1 MSYTCTDFSTEENW
15 SFGERRYTHD
25 FSAVASESDVVT
37 IGFVGNAWISPF
49 SSNWNISTTF
59 SLVTRNDTGRINS
72 SPRAITAPVIRLQ
85 EGCNHTIA
93 LAVNDPDGDI
103 IRCRWAEGRECG
115 GICNQFPGAELDPV
129 SCTINYEANRGVR
142 FWAAALMI
150 EDFTPESSQP
160 LSSVALQFLVSVIAS
175 TDLCSQAPMFIPPT
189 IRHGSCVAIPPGAT
203 FMTQL
208 TSNSGGADVSITEF
222 QTVSPL
228 GTRRGDLFQIPD
240 SDIYFVNITWT
251 PDSDQQN
258 QTHLFCFTAV
268 NSEGLASEQT
278 CLQLL
283 PGYYPPSPIQTTAVP
298 NQQLVHPSNT
308 TWTIRFDMEISRPS
322 VVSFITFNEFSTD
335 EEVYRIDASLSQEL
349 RYIDSNTIAITPR
362 YNFMEKKMFYI
373 IFERGVVQGLDECGP
388 GNEPVADK
396 NFWTFET
403 LDVTPPSITVVDS
416 PLVSNANIS
425 FSWESSE
432 TVTWDCILMRNGIEF
447 AVNCSDG
454 MLRIYGLDE
463 GTYILYV
470 NATDAAGN
478 TAAVRHTFY
487 IDLTPPVA
495 TIVQK
500 PRLLSSVRAPT
511 LTFMC
516 DEAVCF
522 FRCQFL
528 SNAMSNS
535 QQATFPCNRVYAT
548 PLLQH
553 GINYTFIVTATDQ
566 VGNTGEAVSY
576 SWETDFE
583 SPRIFGMQ
591 NVTSPCDNTSPSN
604 STQVQALDDRSGIQ
618 SLTYTDID
626 LGCSLRRTWTATD
639 EAGNAAIFVQN
650 VNLGFLPSI
659 TFLPGVA
666 FPCDSTL
673 GSVQVPSTTASA
685 PNPCGLPLQLT
696 YTDSVSSHVCPSNFV
711 RNWIVTSCGRNA
723 SISQSVILY
732 DLCPPSA
739 CGRNESTP
747 RGICSLGECQCNR
760 PWHGED
766 CTILIYVPVA
776 EPVNNT
782 VLKEAQRYATSI
794 SLIQGTPPL
803 SWSLVSGPDR
813 LRVDQYTGQ
822 VVWASAQAGNYT
834 VTILIEN
841 QVGRTEVSWLLQV
854 DPGYSSIL
862 LPISPTV
869 YAQAQPI
876 LLSGYVVYTEGNL
889 VESFLGGIVSVN
901 IDVTNNGNTRS
912 LRAFTQ
918 RNGNFSTTFYPAAL
932 EYGTYIAG
940 SRHPGLPEAPSQ
952 QQWHILGMRSIPN
965 VVYLNGEAVSE
976 FEQTFYNATF
986 VCNDGP
992 RTLTGL
998 TANPMLGNAADLI
1011 DVGIV
1016 LRGSP
1021 SNDTLEPGDKV
1032 AMDIRLSVSRPVN
1045 GFFPIGLN
1053 THQGTTHRVNVNVQ
1067 IEPILPRFLIDP
1079 PSLNTRIIRGR
1090 SRVFE
1095 FNVTNTGR
1103 TVASDVQSL
1112 LPNTNI
1118 ISYISFGNLQQG
1130 ELSLNLEHAESAVL
1144 SILVQT
1150 PANQQLGEITASI
1163 VITSREV
1170 STPIPITLIVSSDVF
1185 TNLTV
1190 VVEDEYTYFASGQ
1203 PLVSNAAVTLINR
1216 QRGVSIRLTTDADN
1230 GTVTFVNIVEDRYE
1244 MIVEAPDHQTLHQI
1258 IITTAENPIVT
1269 VFIQRQTVTYT
1280 WSVTPVTYQDTYVLV
1295 VEADFQT
1302 NVPIPVVT
1310 VTPTE
1315 VDLEELELGFVT
1327 SFQVNITNH
1336 GLIRAESVGLQFP
1349 NDHPFLEFTTSMS
1362 ELGDLEAL
1370 SSVTLTVQVSRRS
1383 VQKRNTVVW
1392 TVYII
1397 NILYSYVCGDRV
1409 FRTVPVVLKKPTVID
1424 TPIVNRVSCFGC
1436 QGGGFVGSGVGNGR
1450 GIGGGFSFNGYTART
1465 PAFCNKCIQ
1474 SLLTCAPT
1482 PNFPLAGCIPEL
1494 ASTDTNGLLEALEV
1508 LVSCEFDAWIGSLL
1522 EVNIDTSRTSS
1533 SSQSRP
1539 TSGRRGKRSL
1549 PISITFEGYDFLN
1562 SLIGCFCDVYTNC
1575 LSSESSSRE
1584 KRVSEANLRSAVNE
1598 LVEAM
1603 YPIHLSVALGV
1614 EVLGDEVWIA
1624 VNDPRWLSRVLRPA
1638 LDDASDSGVLIS
1650 PSELSAIMAAPPPNG
1665 TTAAVTERMI
1675 DRLNNTLYGWN
1686 NGQLEPQDGVNMASF
1701 HAVQNLTQS
1710 IITYNELAKSKGF
1723 SSYIDAYNFA
1733 SSQVNLVD
1741 RWEDEAGV
1749 CAIVRIRIEQEL
1761 AVTREAFL
1769 ARLEIE
1775 NQEDS
1780 NLEQVEV
1787 EILIS
1792 DSGTGEQT
1800 AHLFSIG
1807 NGTLSGS
1814 LTATNRVWRLPSEMS
1829 GAVEWLIIPLSEA
1842 APESDKSYDVG
1853 GILRYTLDGEN
1864 ITIPLLPTVITV
1876 RPDPSLLVHYFWE
1889 RYVVGDDPFT
1899 DMVEP
1904 SVPFTLGVAVKNA
1917 GYGTAYSLQIT
1928 SGQPQIIENERGLLV
1943 NFMIIGA
1950 SIGSGSISPSL
1961 TVMFGDLAP
1970 NTTTVARWQIISSLQ
1985 GEFMNYSATFENTN
1999 PLGDPR
2005 LSILDELEIHE
2016 LIRNVLIYSLSN
2028 EEDGVLD
2035 FLVNDRNDL
2044 FAYPDALYSSKT
2056 LQRYNVSVGTIVS
2069 VRTLQLPVS
2078 LLEVRTTSNNTGWV
2092 YYRYEDTQGLLSM
2105 TASAVNST
2113 KHEHNETIQ
2122 LPSENS
2128 WITRDRDS
2136 RSGSETLYL
2145 HIVDHVQTL
2154 GDIVFTLNLCTSD
2167 CSPEERPFMPPTP
2180 LPTTTA
2186 TPTMVTTGAMPVT
2199 GDSPTPTSN
2208 YLSVVYIAA

>member
-1 MSYTCTDFSTEENW
+1 MSYTCTDFSIEENW
-15 SFGERRYTHD
+15 SFGERRFTND
-25 FSAVASESDVVT
+25 FGAVASVSDVVT
-37 IGFVGNAWISPF
+37 IGFVGNAWIAPF
-49 SSNWNISTTF
+49 NSNWNISTTF

-93 LAVNDPDGDI
+93 LAVTDPDGDI

-115 GICNQFPGAELDPV
+115 GICNQFPGAVLDPV
-129 SCTINYEANRGVR
+129 SCTINYEANRGAR

-150 EDFTPESSQP
+150 EDFVPESSQP
-160 LSSVALQFLVSVIAS
+160 LSSVALQFLISVIAS
-175 TDLCSQAPMFIPPT
+175 TESCSQAPMFVPPT
-189 IRHGSCVAIPPGAT
+189 IRQGSCVAIPPETT
-203 FMTQL
+203 FVTQL
-208 TSNSGGADVSITEF
+208 TANSGGADVSITEF

-228 GTRRGDLFQIPD
+228 GTQRGEIVRVPN
-240 SDIYFVNITWT
+240 SNAYFLNISWT
-251 PDSDQQN
+251 PESNQQN
-258 QTHLFCFTAV
+258 QTHLFCFTAM

-283 PGYYPPSPIQTTAVP
+283 PGYYPPTPLQTTAVP
-298 NQQLVHPSNT
+298 NRQLVHPSNT
-308 TWTIRFDMEISRPS
+308 TWSIRFDMAITRPS
-322 VVSFITFNEFSTD
+322 VVSYITFNDFNTE
-335 EEVYRIDASLSQEL
+335 EEVYRIDTSLSQEV
-349 RYIDSNTIAITPR
+349 RYVESNRITITPS
-362 YNFMEKKMFYI
+362 YNFMEKTKYYI
-373 IFERGVVQGLDECGP
+373 VFERGVVQGLEECGP
-388 GNEPVADK
+388 GNEPVTDK

-403 LDVTPPSITVVDS
+403 LDVTPPTITLLDS

-425 FSWESSE
+425 LSWVSNEN
-432 TVTWDCILMRNGIEF
+432 VTWDCILVRNGMEIT
-447 AVNCSDG
+447 VNCSNASWRG
-454 MLRIYGLDE
+454 YGLDE
-463 GTYILYV
+463 GTYMLHIT
-470 NATDAAGN
+470 ATDSAGN
-478 TAAVRHTFY
+478 AATIRHTFD
-487 IDLTPPVA
+487 IDLTPPVT

-500 PRLLSSVRAPT
+500 PLPLSNVIAPT
-511 LTFMC
+511 LTFVC
-516 DEAVCF
+516 NEAVCF
-522 FRCQFL
+522 FQCQFL
-528 SNAMSNS
+528 SHTASSS
-535 QQATFPCNRVYAT
+535 QQAAFPCSRAYTT
-548 PLLQH
+548 PFLQH
-553 GINYTFIVTATDQ
+553 GTNYTFFVTATDQ
-566 VGNTGEAVSY
+566 VGNIGGTVTY

-591 NVTSPCDNTSPSN
+591 NVTSPCDNTSPDN
-604 STQVQALDDRSGIQ
+604 SSRVQALDDRSEIR
-618 SLTYTDID
+618 SITYSDIN
-626 LGCSLRRTWTATD
+626 LGCSIRRTWTATD
-639 EAGNAAIFVQN
+639 EAGNAAIFIQN
-650 VNLGFLPSI
+650 VQLEFFPSISFLPE
-659 TFLPGVA
+659 VA

-673 GSVQVPSTTASA
+673 DSVQVPTTTASA

-696 YTDSVSSHVCPSNFV
+696 YTDSESVHVCPSNFV
-711 RNWIVTSCGRNA
+711 RNWTVTSCGRSA
-723 SISQSVILY
+723 SISQRVIVY

-760 PWHGED
+760 PWYGEE
-766 CTILIYVPVA
+766 CTILMYVPVA

-782 VLKEAQRYATSI
+782 VLKEAEPYSTTI
-794 SLIQGTPPL
+794 TLVQGTPPL
-803 SWSLVSGPDR
+803 SWSLISGPDR

-822 VVWASAQAGNYT
+822 VVWTRAQAGNYT
-834 VTILIEN
+834 ITVLIEN
-841 QVGRTEVSWLLQV
+841 QVGRTEVSWVLQV
-854 DPGYSSIL
+854 NPGYSTFLS
-862 LPISPTV
+862 PVSPTV
-869 YAQAQPI
+869 YPRAQPVV
-876 LLSGYVVYTEGNL
+876 LSGYVVYVEGNL

-901 IDVTNNGNTRS
+901 IDIINNGVTRS

-918 RNGNFSTTFYPAAL
+918 RNGNFSQTFYPAAT

-940 SRHPGLPEAPSQ
+940 SRHPGLPGAPPQ
-952 QQWHILGMRSIPN
+952 QQWDVLGMRSTPN

-976 FEQTFYNATF
+976 LERTFYNATF

-998 TANPMLGNAADLI
+998 TVNPLLGNAADVI
-1011 DVGIV
+1011 DVEVI

-1021 SNDTLEPGDKV
+1021 SNDTLDPGDKL
-1032 AMDIRLSVSRPVN
+1032 AMDIKLSVSRPVS
-1045 GFFPIGLN
+1045 GFFPIVLDTN
-1053 THQGTTHRVNVNVQ
+1053 EGTTLQIGVNVR
-1067 IEPILPRFLIDP
+1067 IEPILPRFFIDP
-1079 PSLNTRIIRGR
+1079 PSVSTRIIRGQ

-1095 FNVTNTGR
+1095 FNVTNVGR
-1103 TVASDVQSL
+1103 TVASDVQSV

-1130 ELSLNLEHAESAVL
+1130 ELSLNLDHEESAIL

-1163 VITSREV
+1163 SITSREV
-1170 STPIPITLIVSSDVF
+1170 STSIPITLIVSSDVF
-1185 TNLTV
+1185 MNLTV

-1203 PLVSNAAVTLINR
+1203 PLVDNAAVTLTNR
-1216 QRGVSIRLTTDADN
+1216 QRGISIRLTTDVDN
-1230 GTVTFVNIVEDRYE
+1230 GTVTFFNIVEDRYE
-1244 MIVEAPDHQTLHQI
+1244 MIVEAPDHQTLHQV
-1258 IITTAENPIVT
+1258 IITTADNPVVT

-1327 SFQVNITNH
+1327 SFQINITNH

-1383 VQKRNTVVW
+1383 VQKRNTVIW

-1424 TPIVNRVSCFGC
+1424 VPIVNRVSCIGC
-1436 QGGGFVGSGVGNGR
+1436 QATGFIGNGR
-1450 GIGGGFSFNGYTART
+1450 SDGTPGGGFSFNGYSART
-1465 PAFCNKCIQ
+1465 PAFCNQCIQ
-1474 SLLTCAPT
+1474 SLLTCVPT

-1494 ASTDTNGLLEALEV
+1494 ARTDTNGVLEALEV
-1508 LVSCEFDAWIGSLL
+1508 LLSCEFDSWIDSLL
-1522 EVNIDTSRTSS
+1522 EINIDTSRSSTSTR
-1533 SSQSRP
+1533 SRP
-1539 TSGRRGKRSL
+1539 SQGRRGRRSL

-1575 LSSESSSRE
+1575 LSSGSSSRK
-1584 KRVSEANLRSAVNE
+1584 KRVTEANLRSSVNE

-1614 EVLGDEVWIA
+1614 EVLGDESWIS
-1624 VNDPRWLSRVLRPA
+1624 VNDPRWLSHVLRPA
-1638 LDDASDSGVLIS
+1638 LDDASESGVLIS
-1650 PSELSAIMAAPPPNG
+1650 PSELSTIMAAPPPNG
-1665 TTAAVTERMI
+1665 TTAALTARMI

-1686 NGQLEPQDGVNMASF
+1686 NGQLEPQNGFNMASF
-1701 HAVQNLTQS
+1701 HAVQNLTQN
-1710 IITYNELAKSKGF
+1710 IITYNDLARSKGF

-1733 SSQVNLVD
+1733 SSQVNLID

-1749 CAIVRIRIEQEL
+1749 CAVVRIRIEQEL

-1780 NLEQVEV
+1780 NLEQLEV

-1800 AHLFSIG
+1800 THLFSIG

-1814 LTATNRVWRLPSEMS
+1814 LSSANRAWVLPSEMS

-1853 GILRYTLDGEN
+1853 GILRYSLDGEN

-1899 DMVEP
+1899 DEVEP

-1917 GYGTAYSLQIT
+1917 GFGTAYSLQIT

-1985 GEFMNYSATFENTN
+1985 GQFMNYSATFENIN

-2016 LIRNVLIYSLSN
+2016 LIRNVMIYSDPN
-2028 EEDGVLD
+2028 EDDGILD

-2044 FAYPDALYSSKT
+2044 LAYPDALYSSKT
-2056 LQRYNVSVGTIVS
+2056 LQSYNVSVGTVIS
-2069 VRTLQLPVS
+2069 ARALTSETSSFLA
-2078 LLEVRTTSNNTGWV
+2078 VRTTSNSTGWV
-2092 YYRYEDTQGLLSM
+2092 YYRYEDMQGLLSM
-2105 TASAVNST
+2105 TASAVNGT
-2113 KHEHNETIQ
+2113 KQELNETIQ

-2145 HIVDHVQTL
+2145 HIVDHIETMGAVV
-2154 GDIVFTLNLCTSD
+2154 VFNMNLCTSD
-2167 CSPEERPFMPPTP
+2167 CSPAERPFMPPTP
-2180 LPTTTA
+2180 VSTTAAIPIMTTTA
-2186 TPTMVTTGAMPVT
+2186 PMPVT
-2199 GDSPTPTSN
+2199 GDGPTPAGN
-2208 YLSVVYIAA
+2208 FYL